1 MVENEAEATAG
12 RYKGSIPVHIKSHI
26 TLTATCAS
34 NLPGI
39 RMLDEII
46 FLVSVSE
53 DVDDETGELV
63 EAFEGV
69 ECVDFMDFENCL
81 SLFGLCLSFSVFL
94 LNLLNL
100 FSRCL

>member
-1 MVENEAEATAG
+1 MVENEAEAKAG
-12 RYKGSIPVHIKSHI
+12 CYNRSIPVHIKSHI

-39 RMLDEII
+39 RMLEEII

-53 DVDDETGELV
+53 DVNDKTGELV

-69 ECVDFMDFENCL
+69 ECADFMGFENCL
-81 SLFGLCLSFSVFL
+81 FLFGLWLSFSAFL